1 MESRAFALI
10 TGAFVLGLLA
20 CLIAWAQW
28 LAREPLARTQYR
40 VVSTIPV
47 AGLNPEAQVR
57 YRGMGVGR
65 VNTIGLDPRDKRRIL
80 IGIEV
85 DDAIPVTRGTY
96 AQLGMEGITG
106 IAYVHLLDEGK
117 DQQPAPA
124 AADGVSELS
133 LRPSFMDTISDGAE
147 GTVREARELI
157 AALHALLNE
166 DNRRR
171 IGSTLVSLE
180 KIATSLEATSQRLPG
195 VIDRNDARL
204 GAWLGEDNRKLARE
218 SLERARDAFDRA
230 RDALDR
236 MNEAMASLPELT
248 REAKQL
254 AQDARGLVAQIGKL
268 SAEAQSGAGAV
279 REDTLPR
286 VNALADTVER
296 GAQRVGRLAAELDRQ
311 PDSLLWGRKPSRP
324 GPGEPGFAP

>member
-10 TGAFVLGLLA
+10 TGAFVLGLVA

-28 LAREPLARTQYR
+28 LAKEPLARTKYR

-65 VNTIGLDPRDKRRIL
+65 VNTIGLDPKDKRRIL

-85 DDAIPVTRGTY
+85 DDTIPVTRGTY

-117 DQQPAPA
+117 DVNPPPVAE
-124 AADGVSELS
+124 DGVSELA
-133 LRPSFMDTISDGAE
+133 LRPSFMDTLSDGAE
-147 GTVREARELI
+147 GTVRETRELI
-157 AALHALLNE
+157 AALHSLLSE
-166 DNRRR
+166 DNRKR
-171 IGSTLVSLE
+171 IGSTLASLE
-180 KIATSLEATSQRLPG
+180 KVAGHLESTAQRLPG
-195 VIDRNDARL
+195 VIDRTDARL

-218 SLERARDAFDRA
+218 SLE
-230 RDALDR
+230 R

-254 AQDARGLVAQIGKL
+254 AQDARGLVAQIGRL
-268 SAEAQSGAGAV
+268 SAEAQAGAGTV